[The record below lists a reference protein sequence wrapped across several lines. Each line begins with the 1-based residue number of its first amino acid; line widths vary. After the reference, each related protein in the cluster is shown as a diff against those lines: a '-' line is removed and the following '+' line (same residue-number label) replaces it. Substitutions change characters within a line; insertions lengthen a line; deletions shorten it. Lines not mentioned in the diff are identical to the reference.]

1 MPVEIYLLIFLWS
14 SIFHWRVYWWGWWFI
29 YVDFYVKSIAST
41 VTDRFT
47 NVFIFQHIWMIFK
60 VSDNR
65 LRMDFGCICFLK
77 EKFATWFV
85 YFMLSSYSTKFFNF
99 QFIFTLQNMKISCIL
114 YLLFPSLFHLVRRAC
129 FSNVW
134 CQRRRNNWFSRV
146 PLCAECHIK
155 GKVGAKIEMGLLH
168 VWLGWVIMA
177 YLMLSSELS
186 LFWFPQQ

>member
-1 MPVEIYLLIFLWS
+1 MFSFFRIVEWFSKSLIIGLEWILVISGFVKRKVSNL
-14 SIFHWRVYWWGWWFI
+14 ICL
-29 YVDFYVKSIAST
+29 FYAYELFNKILQ
-41 VTDRFT
+41 FEK
-47 NVFIFQHIWMIFK
+47 NFIFF
-60 VSDNR
+60 
-65 LRMDFGCICFLK
+65 
-77 EKFATWFV
+77 
-85 YFMLSSYSTKFFNF
+85 
-99 QFIFTLQNMKISCIL
+99 LQNMKISCIL
-114 YLLFPSLFHLVRRAC
+114 YFLFPSLFYLVRRAC

-177 YLMLSSELS
+177 YLMLSSEIS